1 MNLTVQNITLK
12 SIKDSD
18 YFDLANIMI
27 WGFKDYYGKHLAK
40 IIPEFTEVKIGG
52 KDVIKIVFP
61 GNGRTYTLN
70 IYKKGNVFAHI
81 KIDGK
86 HYSLHSDH
94 PLKVANWFLRHNFL
108 ALNIPLNDSNITNLI
123 K

>member
-1 MNLTVQNITLK
+1 MNLVVKNITLK

-18 YFDLANIMI
+18 YFDLADIMM
-27 WGFKDYYGKHLAK
+27 WGFKDYYGKHLAE
-40 IIPEFTEVKIGG
+40 IIPEFIEVEIGG
-52 KDVIKIVFP
+52 NDVIKIVFP
-61 GNGRTYTLN
+61 GNGRTYVLN
-70 IYKKGNVFAHI
+70 ILEKGHIFAYI

-86 HYSLHSDH
+86 HHQLHPNH
-94 PLKVANWFLRHNFL
+94 PLKVANWLLRNGFL